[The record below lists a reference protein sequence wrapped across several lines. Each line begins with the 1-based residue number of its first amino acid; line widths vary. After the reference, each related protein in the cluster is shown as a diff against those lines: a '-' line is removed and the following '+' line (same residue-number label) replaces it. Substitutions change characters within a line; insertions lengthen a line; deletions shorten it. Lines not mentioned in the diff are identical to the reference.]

1 MRKFVIFILF
11 AIGAAFAI
19 QIASCVNDA
28 PTTPEENALHQDT
41 TKTEQPQNEWFCKT
55 IAVKDQDTRRA
66 VISKGKNWPVGAV
79 LKVGFF
85 GGNATQKAAVKQY
98 AAEWSKYANIKFD
111 FESFGPYDIR
121 VAFNPNGGAWSYVGT
136 DCKFIPLAE
145 PTMNLGWMGQ
155 DVVQHEFGHALGL
168 NHEHQNP
175 NGGICWNEANVLKD
189 LSGPPN
195 NWSEQVIRHNVLNR
209 LDVDQVETSP
219 WDALSIMH
227 YNIPATWVCSGV
239 EIQGGRTISQQDQ
252 YFIAM
257 QYPGIVVEEGIT
269 LTAAQ
274 VKEIESAI
282 NANESNALRHY
293 NTVKKGNAAIKKTL
307 QIKK

>member
-1 MRKFVIFILF
+1 MRKFVIFILCI
-11 AIGAAFAI
+11 IGAAFAL

-28 PTTPEENALHQDT
+28 PTLPQQSALRQDT
-41 TKTEQPQNEWFCKT
+41 TKQAQQQNEWFCKT
-55 IAVKDQDTRRA
+55 ITVKYQDTRRA
-66 VISKGKNWPVGAV
+66 VSSKGKNWPVGSV

-121 VAFNPNGGAWSYVGT
+121 VAFNPNDGAWSYVGT

-209 LDVDQVETSP
+209 LNVDEVETSP

-252 YFIAM
+252 DFIAM
-257 QYPGIVVEEGIT
+257 QYPGIVVEGGIT
-269 LTAAQ
+269 LTEAQ

-282 NANESNALRHY
+282 NTNEANALRHY
-293 NTVKKGNAAIKKTL
+293 NTVKKGNTAIKKTL